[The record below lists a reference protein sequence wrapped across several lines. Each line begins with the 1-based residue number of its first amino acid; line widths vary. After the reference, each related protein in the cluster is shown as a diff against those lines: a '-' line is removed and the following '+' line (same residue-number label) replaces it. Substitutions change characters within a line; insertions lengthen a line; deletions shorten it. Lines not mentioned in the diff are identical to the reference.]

1 MCSINFVKEFNSF
14 MEYAQ
19 HNMLSMREKMLWI
32 ALFYIANTRARY
44 NPLTQ
49 TYDWPDGFMLVS
61 NDELHMMANL
71 DKKAVLSVRNQ
82 LRQRGLID
90 FKAGARNTEK
100 PSYRIIYFSAE
111 VGGNFAPNNAPNNT
125 PNTGTNTAPNNAPSM
140 GTNTPPTMPP
150 FIVNYNNNS
159 YSDISREDEEGGL
172 TDGSP
177 DADTLFARAR
187 ETTKDAF
194 KAAYGL
200 ATPAI
205 IETVARMAVG
215 LNLDNSLIT
224 AAVNMAARRM
234 VTSPVDYISELF
246 RDWHYQRI
254 RDESDLGQYMYLREN
269 ENGKLFDMSREE
281 AREQM
286 EIDRKERPRL

>member
-111 VGGNFAPNNAPNNT
+111 VGRNFTPNNAPNM
-125 PNTGTNTAPNNAPSM
+125 GTNTAPNNAPNM

-150 FIVNYNNNS
+150 FIVNYNNNP
-159 YSDISREDEEGGL
+159 YSDISREDEEGG
-172 TDGSP
+172 TKDGSP
-177 DADTLFARAR
+177 DPDTLFARAQ
-187 ETTKDAF
+187 ETAKNAF
-194 KAAYGL
+194 NAAYGV

-215 LNLDNSLIT
+215 LNLDGSLIT
-224 AAVNMAARRM
+224 AAVNMAARHM
-234 VTSPVDYISELF
+234 VASPVDYIGELF

-254 RDESDLGQYMYLREN
+254 RDEGDLGRYMYLRDN
-269 ENGKLFDMSREE
+269 EKGKYLHISRQE

-286 EIDRKERPRL
+286 EIDRKERPCL